1 MKKSMKRSVLSL
13 IIVAMLAGCSTTAT
27 QPAQVVDKSVQTD
40 ADRAAAAR
48 AAAEKS
54 AASAA
59 ANKAAAEA
67 AALEQA
73 RLTSQVNPLTDPN
86 NSLSKRSVYF
96 DFDKYD
102 VKAEYTSL
110 VEAHAAYLTS
120 HKDTK
125 VTLQGNTDDRGS
137 REYNLALGQ
146 RRADAVRKAFSLLN
160 VPETQIEAVSF
171 GEEKPKATGDDE
183 AAWVQNRRADIVYQG
198 E

>member
-13 IIVAMLAGCSTTAT
+13 IVVAMLAGCSTTAT

-183 AAWVQNRRADIVYQG
+183 AAWAQNRRADIVYQG

>member
-1 MKKSMKRSVLSL
+1 MKKSMKQSVLSL
-13 IIVAMLAGCSTTAT
+13 VVVAMLAGCSTTAT
-27 QPAQVVDKSVQTD
+27 QPAPVVDKAVQTD

-48 AAAEKS
+48 AAAEK
-54 AASAA
+54 AA

-120 HKDTK
+120 HKDAK

-146 RRADAVRKAFSLLN
+146 RRADAVRKAFNLLN

-183 AAWVQNRRADIVYQG
+183 AAWTQNRRADIVYQG